1 MQSATAAL
9 LAAAVG
15 AAAFLSGCHARG
27 HATSG
32 EGDRGRRIYT
42 QSCSSCHTLTG
53 HDTHAPG
60 GDLLEADL
68 GVADLESFARTMPI
82 RPPLT
87 AADAYAVARYIHA
100 AAHRGNDTD
109 ASCCRDAYSERRT
122 RQ

>member
-15 AAAFLSGCHARG
+15 ASAVLSGCHAHG

-32 EGDRGRRIYT
+32 DSGRLIYT
-42 QSCSSCHTLTG
+42 QSCSNCHTLTG

-68 GVADLESFARTMPI
+68 GVADLESFARTMPT

-87 AADAYAVARYIHA
+87 AADAHAVSEYIHA
-100 AAHRGNDTD
+100 AMHRGN
-109 ASCCRDAYSERRT
+109 RH
-122 RQ
+122 